1 MYRSP
6 IKSLYNGLNV
16 KFSLNNFLL
25 SLIIA
30 SEIEVGLMLL
40 FGFIPFAV
48 SVYLRFKSSKPCL
61 FISAL
66 LYTLPEAVLTILGAL
81 WYSGLYLIT

>member
-40 FGFIPFAV
+40 FGFV
-48 SVYLRFKSSKPCL
+48 SFTTDVYLSFKSFKPFL
-61 FISAL
+61 FISAF
-66 LYTLPEAVLTILGAL
+66 LYVLPEAVLTILGAL
-81 WYSGLYLIT
+81 